1 LQAVSLA
8 YHVNIRI
15 HQLQQPWYDI
25 CNFEDAEWIHLAFHD
40 YRHYS
45 SVRRLRH
52 LFSKLPAKHRE
63 VPHEVR
69 SVVGKELAERNRIT
83 HRQAMLILNG
93 TDYDWSRSLDYLGLV
108 CKHGTDV
115 TKTSLNRA
123 EKEELKR
130 LQQFWK
136 QGNEPS
142 DSGIV
147 QHRLSI

>member
-1 LQAVSLA
+1 
-8 YHVNIRI
+8 
-15 HQLQQPWYDI
+15 
-25 CNFEDAEWIHLAFHD
+25 
-40 YRHYS
+40 
-45 SVRRLRH
+45 
-52 LFSKLPAKHRE
+52 
-63 VPHEVR
+63 
-69 SVVGKELAERNRIT
+69 
-83 HRQAMLILNG
+83 MLILNG

-115 TKTSLNRA
+115 IKTSLNRA